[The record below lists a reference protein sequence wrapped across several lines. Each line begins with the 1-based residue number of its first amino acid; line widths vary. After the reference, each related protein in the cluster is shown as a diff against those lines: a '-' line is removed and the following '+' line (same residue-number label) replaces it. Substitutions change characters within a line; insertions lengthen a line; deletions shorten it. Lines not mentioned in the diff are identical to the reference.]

1 LGICQEF
8 GSIWGVAIPAAIF
21 NNEFAKQSYKIEDP
35 AARQL
40 LAGGY
45 AYEYVSAEFVA
56 SFEPV
61 TRRPVVGVYT
71 DSLRLVWRIAVVFF
85 GLAFFLVFLER
96 QIKMRTELETEF
108 GLKERKA
115 KGEPEDGGH
124 ESRP

>member
-1 LGICQEF
+1 VRSF

-21 NNEFAKQSYKIEDP
+21 NNEFAKESYKIQDP

-40 LAGGY
+40 LAGGH
-45 AYEYVSAEFVA
+45 AYEYVSAKLVA

-61 TRRPVVGVYT
+61 TRRQVVGVYT
-71 DSLRLVWRIAVVFF
+71 DSLRLVWRISVVFS
-85 GLAFFLVFLER
+85 GLAFILVFLER

-115 KGEPEDGGH
+115 KGEPADGDY
-124 ESRP
+124 ESQP